1 MAFSPN
7 GRRCIGVQ
15 DGRVALTFL
24 DSFATLSRSM
34 SHDLFSWPPPGT
46 TVVNLKEDHYDV
58 RIDRKTKWGNPFVVG
73 KDGTRE
79 EVIRQYADWVVEQ
92 KHLMDALHELKGK
105 RLGCWCHPAPCH
117 GQVLARL
124 ADATPSK
131 E

>member
-1 MAFSPN
+1 MA
-7 GRRCIGVQ
+7 
-15 DGRVALTFL
+15 D
-24 DSFATLSRSM
+24 
-34 SHDLFSWPPPGT
+34 DLFKWPPPGT